1 MHLSGTEAIALSVS
15 EAVPHVRSRHNIRKA
30 YQSSDQNAKRS
41 MDSPLGVDSAVRARK
56 TTKPDNGTD
65 RGSKAIK
72 LSLIKR
78 LHTNS
83 NAGLVSIRDVY
94 NAVDDLL
101 S

>member
-1 MHLSGTEAIALSVS
+1 
-15 EAVPHVRSRHNIRKA
+15 
-30 YQSSDQNAKRS
+30 

-56 TTKPDNGTD
+56 TTTPDNGTD